1 MRPILAYEALIA
13 ALVVAACSQ
22 AEKQLESGR
31 RYMSITYTDTTFE
44 SFGRTDQAIT
54 GLLVEE
60 GNDSVRFR
68 LNTTSDAL
76 VSVMDITV
84 HPVTSRGERPM
95 TRRVGMPK
103 GTLPLMASSVA
114 CLEQLLRRAR
124 VLGGD
129 SVSLPVML
137 VGAHASLDVFT
148 MIRNGTDSVVFV
160 GPDGNL
166 AAGLHLAVDEQGHI
180 LGGVIPISG
189 TRILSI
195 EGTDNK

>member
-1 MRPILAYEALIA
+1 MRPIIACEALIA

-22 AEKQLESGR
+22 VEKQLESGR

-103 GTLPLMASSVA
+103 GTLPLACPFVA
-114 CLEQLLRRAR
+114 PE
-124 VLGGD
+124 
-129 SVSLPVML
+129 P
-137 VGAHASLDVFT
+137 
-148 MIRNGTDSVVFV
+148 
-160 GPDGNL
+160 
-166 AAGLHLAVDEQGHI
+166 
-180 LGGVIPISG
+180 
-189 TRILSI
+189 
-195 EGTDNK
+195 